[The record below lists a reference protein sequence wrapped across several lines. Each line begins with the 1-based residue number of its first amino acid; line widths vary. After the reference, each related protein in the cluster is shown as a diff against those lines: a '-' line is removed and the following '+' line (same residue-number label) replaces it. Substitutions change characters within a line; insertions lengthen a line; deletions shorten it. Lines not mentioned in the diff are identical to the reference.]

1 MEQKQDLQKL
11 RDDLEHARLEKIQAE
26 HQLKR
31 AENRLSYREG
41 LSRKERTHHLIV
53 LGAIM
58 EQYFPE
64 LKGLSEVE
72 LGAVIGAIELETFH
86 KGLYEAIEKNGKEVN
101 A

>member
-1 MEQKQDLQKL
+1 MEHKDLQKL
-11 RDDLEHARLEKIQAE
+11 RNELEQARLEKEQAE

-31 AENRLSYREG
+31 AENRLSYRENMK
-41 LSRKERTHHLIV
+41 RKERTHQLIV

-64 LKGLSEVE
+64 LKGLSEE
-72 LGAVIGAIELETFH
+72 RLGEIFSLLETAEIQKKFH
-86 KGLYEAIEKNGKEVN
+86 EAICGTGKEVN